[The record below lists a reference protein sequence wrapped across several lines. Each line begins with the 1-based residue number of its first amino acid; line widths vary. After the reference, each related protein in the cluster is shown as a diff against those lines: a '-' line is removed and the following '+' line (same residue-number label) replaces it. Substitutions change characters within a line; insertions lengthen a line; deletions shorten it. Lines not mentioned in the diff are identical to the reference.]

1 MGASVRDVVVVG
13 AGIVGAATAR
23 TLAEAGRDVLL
34 LERFERGHDR
44 GSSHGATRIFRQ
56 GYTDDH
62 HVQLTTRA
70 LAAWR
75 TLETASG
82 RPLLTLNGAVDHGD
96 PAVIADIA
104 AAFDRNGIAYE
115 RLTPDDA
122 AARWPGFRFDREV
135 LHHASAGRIASADA
149 IEALLD
155 LATAAGAELRFCVRV
170 SDVRIEDGQAVIS
183 TPEGDITARTLVVAA
198 GSWVPELVGR
208 LLADAGTPL
217 PEIVVTQE
225 QPAHF
230 PIVDGGPGS
239 DSDRT
244 ATDADA
250 AWPSFVHYRSGSGVG
265 SGGVPG
271 VYGLLTPG
279 EGVKVGLHGT
289 GPVVDPDA
297 RDFAAE
303 PGRLADL
310 VEYVAEWIPGL
321 VASSPAPISCVY
333 DTSPDEEFVI
343 AHHGPIV
350 YATGFSGH
358 GFKFGPVLGE
368 LLAEHV
374 APA

>member
-1 MGASVRDVVVVG
+1 MENEHVQDVVVVG

-62 HVQLTTRA
+62 HVRLTTRA
-70 LAAWR
+70 LAAWHA
-75 TLETASG
+75 LEAASG
-82 RPLLTLNGAVDHGD
+82 RSLLTLNGAVDHGD
-96 PAVIADIA
+96 PEMITAIVD
-104 AAFDRNGIAYE
+104 AFDRNGIAYE
-115 RLTPDDA
+115 RLA
-122 AARWPGFRFDREV
+122 VAEAEARWPGFRFDREV
-135 LHHASAGRIASADA
+135 LHHASAGRIASAEA

-155 LATAAGAELRFCVRV
+155 LAEAAGAALRFGVRV
-170 SDVRIEDGQAVIS
+170 SDVRLDGGTVVIG
-183 TPEGDITARTLVVAA
+183 TPDGDVTARSLVVAA
-198 GSWVPELVGR
+198 GSWVPELLGG
-208 LLADAGTPL
+208 LLADAGEPL

-230 PIVDGGPGS
+230 PIVGGRPES
-239 DSDRT
+239 
-244 ATDADA
+244 DA

-265 SGGVPG
+265 SGGTPG

-289 GPVVDPDA
+289 GPRVDPDE
-297 RDFAAE
+297 RDFTAE
-303 PGRLADL
+303 PERLADL
-310 VEYVAEWIPGL
+310 VRYVDEWIPG
-321 VASSPAPISCVY
+321 VDAAAPTPISCVY

-343 AHHGPIV
+343 GHHGPIV

-374 APA
+374 LPRG